1 MIAITQVIMKIFSAS
16 QLLHMKLMA
25 HNTQTVRKKLFAID
39 QKKNISFF
47 RVLPKLCSCCMMVQT
62 IYLLIMINYPSKK
75 TLLIQSIR
83 EFFILYFHFYIE
95 IFYFEN
101 LPIPYIYWYVFS
113 LHLFKNYGNKGD
125 CLDMELSYY
134 LECSS
139 LVQTGQ
145 SDTVAFCQAN
155 GEFTFI
161 IGLWHFRNY
170 EGCDNLINEW

>member
-25 HNTQTVRKKLFAID
+25 HNTQTARKKLFAID

-47 RVLPKLCSCCMMVQT
+47 RVLPRFYSCCMMVQT

-101 LPIPYIYWYVFS
+101 LPVPYMY
-113 LHLFKNYGNKGD
+113 
-125 CLDMELSYY
+125 
-134 LECSS
+134 
-139 LVQTGQ
+139 
-145 SDTVAFCQAN
+145 
-155 GEFTFI
+155 
-161 IGLWHFRNY
+161 
-170 EGCDNLINEW
+170 